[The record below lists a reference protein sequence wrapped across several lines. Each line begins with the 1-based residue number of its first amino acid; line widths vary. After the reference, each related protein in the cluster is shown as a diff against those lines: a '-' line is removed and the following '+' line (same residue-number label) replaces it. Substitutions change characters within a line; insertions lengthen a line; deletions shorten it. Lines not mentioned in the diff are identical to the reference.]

1 MRWEA
6 GIRHFARQAPGNVK
20 SRHNDK

>member
-6 GIRHFARQAPGNVK
+6 GIRHFSRQAPGNVK